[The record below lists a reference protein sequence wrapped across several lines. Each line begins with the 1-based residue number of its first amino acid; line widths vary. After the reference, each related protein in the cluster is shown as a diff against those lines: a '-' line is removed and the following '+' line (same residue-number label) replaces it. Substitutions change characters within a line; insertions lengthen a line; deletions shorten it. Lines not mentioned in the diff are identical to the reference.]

1 MRRGRLIIYMTIL
14 LLAFPLCVAAVMRLL
29 SAGSMVA
36 AEPRS
41 QSGSTVA
48 IARSTQPPTSQSI
61 EAAVRDAVASALGG
75 DGLAQLI
82 RPGATCLLKPNLGLG
97 LDEHEITSWQVVRA
111 VALLCQEAGA
121 GRVLIGES
129 PERGLNHYAQAGYT
143 TNIPN
148 VEFIDFSA
156 LSTPLVS
163 VSVADSLWPYGEPLV
178 LPRAYM
184 EADVVI
190 SIPKLKTHSTAGMT
204 GALKNAVGV
213 PPIGVYATS
222 PTLGW
227 RDRFHREYGIHKTI
241 AQINLARQPDLVIMD
256 AILAGEGMGPW
267 GADPVDLGL
276 VLAST
281 DPVAIDAVA
290 SAIMGFE
297 PDRVRHLVYAQ
308 GRGLGEAE
316 LSKMEVVGHQ
326 IGDVARAFKLPG
338 REHTLYRKTVILRP
352 PPASMVID
360 GDISEWGDRT
370 WLRIEDSGQICQ
382 VGLPSGEFGPVRF
395 EAVAAYDNENLY
407 LAARVWDDVLIPGSL
422 SPSGVWTGD
431 AFEICF
437 SGADQDEPGRRPEYL
452 AVDKRIGLAYGQE
465 NVVMLPSGAPVA
477 DAIARVRQT
486 NDGYT
491 LEAAI
496 PFRSLGGYRPTLHG
510 EIGLDFAVV
519 DVDQVGGPLRRLI
532 WSGSCA
538 VLTDPC
544 EMGVALLAA
553 AQEVPTP
560 TPTQTMAPTHT
571 STALPTQTMTPTS
584 IPTRPTDTPTALPTQ
599 TVAPTSTPVPS
610 TNTPTH
616 PTTTPTTLP
625 TQTVVLTGTPT
636 RVPLHSFYLPLLL
649 NP

>member
-1 MRRGRLIIYMTIL
+1 MRRSRLVYMTIL
-14 LLAFPLCVAAVMRLL
+14 LLAFPLCVVAIMRLL
-29 SAGSMVA
+29 SVGSMVA
-36 AEPRS
+36 AEPRAPS
-41 QSGSTVA
+41 DSIVA
-48 IARSTQPPTSQSI
+48 IARSTQPPTSQSV
-61 EAAVRDAVASALGG
+61 EAAVRDAVTSALGG
-75 DGLAQLI
+75 DGLAKLI

-97 LDEHEITSWQVVRA
+97 LDEHEITSWQVTRA

-129 PERGLNHYAQAGYT
+129 PERGVNHYAQAGYT
-143 TNIPN
+143 ANIPS

-163 VSVADSLWPYGEPLV
+163 VSVANSLWPYGEPLV

-190 SIPKLKTHSTAGMT
+190 TIPKLKTHSTTGMT

-213 PPIGVYATS
+213 PPIGVYATN
-222 PTLGW
+222 PNLGW

-241 AQINLARQPDLVIMD
+241 AQINMARQPDLVIMD
-256 AILAGEGMGPW
+256 SILAGEGMGPW
-267 GADPVDLGL
+267 GADPVELGL

-297 PDRVRHLVYAQ
+297 PDRIRHLVYAQ
-308 GRGLGEAE
+308 GRGLGETD
-316 LSKMEVVGHQ
+316 LSKIEVVGHPVS
-326 IGDVARAFKLPG
+326 DVARAFKLPG
-338 REHTLYRKTVILRP
+338 RKHTLFRKAVVLRP
-352 PPASMVID
+352 PPAAMVID
-360 GDISEWGDRT
+360 GDVSEWGDRA
-370 WLRIEDSGQICQ
+370 WLRVEDSEQFCQ
-382 VGLPSGEFGPVRF
+382 TGTPSGGFSPVRF
-395 EAVAAYDNENLY
+395 ETVAAYDNENLY

-431 AFEICF
+431 AFELYF
-437 SGADQDEPGRRPEYL
+437 SGADQDAPGRGPGYL
-452 AVDKRIGLAYGQE
+452 AADKRIGLAYGQE
-465 NVVMLPSGAPVA
+465 NLVMLPSGAPCA
-477 DAIARVRQT
+477 DAIVRVRQT

-553 AQEVPTP
+553 AQEAPAPTS
-560 TPTQTMAPTHT
+560 TLTPTHT
-571 STALPTQTMTPTS
+571 ATALPTQTMTPTS
-584 IPTRPTDTPTALPTQ
+584 APVTP
-599 TVAPTSTPVPS
+599 

-616 PTTTPTTLP
+616 PTSTPTVPPTRTVIPPSTP
-625 TQTVVLTGTPT
+625 TQ
-636 RVPLHSFYLPLLL
+636 VPSRRFYLPMLL